1 MAISMLRGV
10 LEDGGRWEHGQP
22 WTKLQK
28 GMAEGEQ
35 KVLEFRA
42 EFGGIKVQNPLGLGM
57 GEWELNPT
65 GHI

>member
-1 MAISMLRGV
+1 MLRGV

-35 KVLEFRA
+35 KLLKFRA
-42 EFGGIKVQNPLGLGM
+42 ELGGIKV
-57 GEWELNPT
+57 
-65 GHI
+65 

>member
-10 LEDGGRWEHGQP
+10 LEDGGRREHGQP

-35 KVLEFRA
+35 KLLEFRA
-42 EFGGIKVQNPLGLGM
+42 ELGGIKRVRFWHRTPWV
-57 GEWELNPT
+57 WEN
-65 GHI
+65 GS